1 MQGSKRAPGLI
12 VRVLPDVVTLDKA
25 FDYAVPDRWH
35 ADGRADRLAAGSI
48 VRIDLGGRRV
58 RGWVIEIGVEPV
70 EGVTLLPVRKL
81 TGMGPPADLIDL
93 ASWAA
98 WRWAGRRVSL
108 LRTASPRRVVP
119 RLPPHGAV
127 GDDSAVDG
135 LAAVGVAANESSA
148 LGDDSAVDG
157 LAAVGVAANE
167 SSALGDDSAVDGLA
181 AVGVAANESSA
192 LGDDSAVDGLAAVGV
207 AANESSA
214 LGDVFERPGSVTVLR
229 RPPADD
235 GLEVAL
241 AAARRGDALIVVAA
255 ASAARRL
262 AGGLRRAG
270 VRVALGFDDW
280 AEAAAGATVVGTR
293 TAAWL
298 PMPRLSCVVVF
309 DEHDEALQEQSAPTW
324 HARDVALERAQ
335 RAGAPAV
342 LVSPVPSLEALEAGA
357 LQVPE
362 RAAERRGW
370 PAVTVLDR
378 RQCDPVRAGLF
389 LEGFGRFLDASRH
402 PGRFVA
408 VLNRKGRSRLLACRA
423 CGELVCTA
431 DGRQPM
437 ILADRELV
445 ARDGSERRP
454 AVCARCGST
463 VLRNLRTGVTRAR
476 EELEA
481 LAGEPVG
488 EVTAGTAAVPRERVV
503 IGTEAVLWRL
513 GAAGV
518 VAFLDFDQ
526 ELLAP
531 RQRAAPQALALLA
544 RAARLLGRADRSLR
558 GMPGRRMP
566 VRCTQDRAAGR
577 LVIQTSQ
584 PGHLVIQAAARADP
598 SIVTDSERERRRSMG
613 LPPFSAQARI
623 SGAGAADFVEAL
635 DRGTVAVRGPA
646 DGKYLL
652 RAPSH
657 AVLLDEL
664 ARTPRGRQRLR
675 IEVDPLRI

>member
-127 GDDSAVDG
+127 
-135 LAAVGVAANESSA
+135 
-148 LGDDSAVDG
+148 
-157 LAAVGVAANE
+157 
-167 SSALGDDSAVDGLA
+167 
-181 AVGVAANESSA
+181 
-192 LGDDSAVDGLAAVGV
+192 GDDSAVDGLAAVGV

>member
-1 MQGSKRAPGLI
+1 MQGSEPAPGLV
-12 VRVLPDVVTLDKA
+12 VRVLPDVVTLDKL

-35 ADGRADRLAAGSI
+35 ADGCADRLAAGSI

-58 RGWVIEIGVEPV
+58 RGWVIEVGVDPA
-70 EGVTLLPVRKL
+70 EGVALLPLRKL

-98 WRWAGRRVSL
+98 WRWAGRLVSL
-108 LRTASPRRVVP
+108 LRTASPRRAVH
-119 RLPPHGAV
+119 RLPARGTAGH
-127 GDDSAVDG
+127 DSAVGHDS
-135 LAAVGVAANESSA
+135 AAGASAAAGVAADEPGGG
-148 LGDDSAVDG
+148 LLSAVT
-157 LAAVGVAANE
+157 AAGGSAAAGVAA
-167 SSALGDDSAVDGLA
+167 DDR
-181 AVGVAANESSA
+181 
-192 LGDDSAVDGLAAVGV
+192 
-207 AANESSA
+207 SA
-214 LGDVFERPGSVTVLR
+214 LGDVFERAGSVTVLR

-241 AAARRGDALIVVAA
+241 AAARRGDALIVVPA

-309 DEHDEALQEQSAPTW
+309 DEHDETLQEQSAPTW

-342 LVSPVPSLEALEAGA
+342 LVSPVPSLEALEAGV

-378 RQCDPVRAGLF
+378 RQGDPARAGMF
-389 LEGFGRFLDASRH
+389 LEGFGRFLDVSRH
-402 PGRFVA
+402 PGRVVA

-463 VLRNLRTGVTRAR
+463 VLRNLRIGVTRAR

-513 GAAGV
+513 GAASV

-544 RAARLLGRADRSLR
+544 RAARLLGRADHADHSDHSLR
-558 GMPGRRMP
+558 GMPGRSLREIP
-566 VRCTQDRAAGR
+566 GHQEPLRDTQGRGAGR

-584 PGHLVIQAAARADP
+584 PDHLVIQSAARADP
-598 SIVTDSERERRRSMG
+598 SIVTDSERGRRRSMS

-623 SGAGAADFVEAL
+623 SGAGAADFAEAL
-635 DRGTVAVRGPA
+635 DRGAVVVRGPA

-652 RAPSH
+652 RASSH
-657 AVLLDEL
+657 AVLLDAL